1 MEFSSQYGLAPFTSA
16 LNKGLPFFW
25 ATFYREDGTPLP
37 GEGGDR
43 QTRVARALLE
53 GPVLAR
59 LDRASPE
66 LRDWLRRGQPNCF
79 LPYARMGVDPFED
92 LFPVTLRC
100 EGTTRGTGGIRLAGD
115 DGATGVPGLYAAGD
129 AASRQV
135 LDGGGHRRRRP
146 NASWAVA
153 SGAWAGRG
161 AAALRSAGAARRV
174 PPGRP
179 ARVGRPA
186 SRRGGGTPT

>member
-1 MEFSSQYGLAPFTSA
+1 MAAEAGATLTGMEFSSQYGLAPFTSA

-37 GEGGDR
+37 EEGGDR

-79 LPYARMGVDPFED
+79 LPTPGWAS
-92 LFPVTLRC
+92 
-100 EGTTRGTGGIRLAGD
+100 TR
-115 DGATGVPGLYAAGD
+115 
-129 AASRQV
+129 SRTC
-135 LDGGGHRRRRP
+135 
-146 NASWAVA
+146 
-153 SGAWAGRG
+153 
-161 AAALRSAGAARRV
+161 
-174 PPGRP
+174 
-179 ARVGRPA
+179 
-186 SRRGGGTPT
+186 SR